1 MELTAELIDNRIGET
16 QFRYDLLLIVT
27 VVATDGHY
35 AVSITIRDPWA
46 YKDISRTKYV
56 REVPTDSDY
65 GPMIVHILKFEHP
78 NIIFMWEY
86 DNMTRRIT
94 IKTVPNYIRS
104 KYGTT
109 IAPPS
114 WHEKSKENKTMRFTF
129 DNSNCVLSD
138 PFIKWEYDNMT
149 RRITIKTVPNYIR
162 SKYGTTIAPPS
173 WHEKSKENKTMRFT
187 KVVVNGPA
195 TIAWVTTGRNPSKKV
210 IIKKA
215 DGDIYD
221 LEKAMLMCWAKSWF
235 SDDTDFH
242 KWFKLNMKMFEE
254 AYDKDHPD
262 IGELPVVDAKAI
274 SENINATLDRMSK
287 KLREYKEKINNIYGK
302 AAVGDNIV
310 NKKDDKKINRWSEDE
325 VILLKR
331 HYKDSSMS
339 DIAAALGRSE
349 ASVKAKAHRL
359 GLDKKEE

>member
-1 MELTAELIDNRIGET
+1 
-16 QFRYDLLLIVT
+16 
-27 VVATDGHY
+27 
-35 AVSITIRDPWA
+35 
-46 YKDISRTKYV
+46 
-56 REVPTDSDY
+56 
-65 GPMIVHILKFEHP
+65 
-78 NIIFMWEY
+78 
-86 DNMTRRIT
+86 
-94 IKTVPNYIRS
+94 
-104 KYGTT
+104 
-109 IAPPS
+109 
-114 WHEKSKENKTMRFTF
+114 
-129 DNSNCVLSD
+129 
-138 PFIKWEYDNMT
+138 
-149 RRITIKTVPNYIR
+149 
-162 SKYGTTIAPPS
+162 
-173 WHEKSKENKTMRFT
+173 MRFT

-331 HYKDSSMS
+331 HYKESSIS